1 MAVSGYFY
9 RAFFA
14 LLLTVSFGKNATA
27 SGFELTEE
35 ERAFI
40 EQGQREQEE
49 REEQELRSA
58 MAASHHD
65 HVKKTSAAERL
76 QIEMALAA
84 DLQAQQLK
92 QEADELEHALS
103 LSRETHPAPYSASS
117 SAFAHTDP
125 HHQAFSSSSSVDDHA
140 TEEDEDLEAALALS
154 MQPNTSA
161 AAPELSAAVAAPE
174 LSEKERLR
182 IERAKRFQSA
192 PSIVRSIDEQVD
204 AAFEKE
210 KNEIQNEI
218 HRLESIN
225 LITAYPKPQDRP
237 NARREID
244 ARLTELRVN
253 LQNYT
258 QLGKATATKL
268 RLKSY
273 ISSQQ
278 RK

>member
-1 MAVSGYFY
+1 MAVSSYVF
-9 RAFFA
+9 RAFFT
-14 LLLTVSFGKNATA
+14 LLLTVSFSKNATA
-27 SGFELTEE
+27 SGFDLTPEELAII
-35 ERAFI
+35 ERDNQ
-40 EQGQREQEE
+40 EREQRE
-49 REEQELRSA
+49 LHAA

-84 DLQAQQLK
+84 DAHAQRLK
-92 QEADELEHALS
+92 QEADDLERALE
-103 LSRETHPAPYSASS
+103 LSRESHRVPAA
-117 SAFAHTDP
+117 
-125 HHQAFSSSSSVDDHA
+125 
-140 TEEDEDLEAALALS
+140 
-154 MQPNTSA
+154 
-161 AAPELSAAVAAPE
+161 AAVAAPE
-174 LSEKERLR
+174 LSERERVAQ
-182 IERAKRFQSA
+182 ERAKRFQSVL
-192 PSIVRSIDEQVD
+192 PPVLSIDQQVD

-268 RLKSY
+268 RLQSY

>member
-1 MAVSGYFY
+1 MAVSSYVF
-9 RAFFA
+9 RAFFT
-14 LLLTVSFGKNATA
+14 LLLTVSFSKNATA
-27 SGFELTEE
+27 SGFDLTPEELAII
-35 ERAFI
+35 ERDNQ
-40 EQGQREQEE
+40 EREQRE
-49 REEQELRSA
+49 LHAA

-84 DLQAQQLK
+84 DAHAQRLK
-92 QEADELEHALS
+92 QEADDLERALE
-103 LSRETHPAPYSASS
+103 LSRESHRVPAAAPAPAPDTAIYSAE
-117 SAFAHTDP
+117 
-125 HHQAFSSSSSVDDHA
+125 DD
-140 TEEDEDLEAALALS
+140 DEDLEAALALS
-154 MQPNTSA
+154 MESNVPA
-161 AAPELSAAVAAPE
+161 AAAVAAPE
-174 LSEKERLR
+174 LSERERVAQ
-182 IERAKRFQSA
+182 ERAKRFQSVL
-192 PSIVRSIDEQVD
+192 PPVLSIDQQVD

>member
-1 MAVSGYFY
+1 MAVSGYFL
-9 RAFFA
+9 RAFFT
-14 LLLTVSFGKNATA
+14 LLLMVSFGKNATA
-27 SGFELTEE
+27 SGFELTAE
-35 ERAFI
+35 ERAFF
-40 EQGQREQEE
+40 EQEQRAQEE
-49 REEQELRSA
+49 RELHAA

-65 HVKKTSAAERL
+65 HAAKNAARDRL

-84 DLQAQQLK
+84 DAHAQRLK
-92 QEADELEHALS
+92 QEADDLEQALA
-103 LSRETHPAPYSASS
+103 LSRESHRVPAAAPTAAIYGA
-117 SAFAHTDP
+117 
-125 HHQAFSSSSSVDDHA
+125 
-140 TEEDEDLEAALALS
+140 EEDEDLEAALALS
-154 MQPNTSA
+154 LSMQQKPSA
-161 AAPELSAAVAAPE
+161 EEAPVAAVAAPA
-174 LSEKERLR
+174 LSERERVAQ
-182 IERAKRFQSA
+182 ERAKRFQSV
-192 PSIVRSIDEQVD
+192 PPPVLSIDQQVD

-258 QLGKATATKL
+258 ELGKATATKL

>member
-1 MAVSGYFY
+1 MAVSSYVF
-9 RAFFA
+9 RAFFT
-14 LLLTVSFGKNATA
+14 LLLTVSFRENATA
-27 SGFELTEE
+27 SGFDLTPEELAII
-35 ERAFI
+35 ERDNQ
-40 EQGQREQEE
+40 EREQRE
-49 REEQELRSA
+49 LHAA

-65 HVKKTSAAERL
+65 HAAKNAARERL

-84 DLQAQQLK
+84 DAHAQRLK
-92 QEADELEHALS
+92 QEADDLERALE
-103 LSRETHPAPYSASS
+103 LSRESHRVPAA
-117 SAFAHTDP
+117 
-125 HHQAFSSSSSVDDHA
+125 
-140 TEEDEDLEAALALS
+140 
-154 MQPNTSA
+154 
-161 AAPELSAAVAAPE
+161 AAVAAPE
-174 LSEKERLR
+174 LSERERVAQ
-182 IERAKRFQSA
+182 ERAKRFQSVL
-192 PSIVRSIDEQVD
+192 PPVLSIDQQVD

-237 NARREID
+237 IARREID

>member
-1 MAVSGYFY
+1 MAVSGYFF
-9 RAFFA
+9 RAFFV
-14 LLLTVSFGKNATA
+14 LLLMVSFGKNATA
-27 SGFELTEE
+27 AGYFDDLTAE

-40 EQGQREQEE
+40 EQEQREQEE
-49 REEQELRSA
+49 RELHAA

-65 HVKKTSAAERL
+65 HAAKNAARERL

-84 DLQAQQLK
+84 DAHAQQLK
-92 QEADELEHALS
+92 QEADDLERALA

-125 HHQAFSSSSSVDDHA
+125 RHQAFSSSSSVDDHA
-140 TEEDEDLEAALALS
+140 TEEDEELAAALALS
-154 MQPNTSA
+154 MKSNVPA
-161 AAPELSAAVAAPE
+161 AAAVAPPQ
-174 LSEKERLR
+174 LSERELRMERM
-182 IERAKRFQSA
+182 KHFQA
-192 PSIVRSIDEQVD
+192 PSVVRSIDEQVEST
-204 AAFEKE
+204 FERE
-210 KNEIQNEI
+210 KREIENEI

-225 LITAYPKPQDRP
+225 LMTAYPKPQDRP

-244 ARLTELRVN
+244 ARLTELRSN

-258 QLGKATATKL
+258 QLGKITATKL

-278 RK
+278 KK

>member
-1 MAVSGYFY
+1 MAVSSYVF
-9 RAFFA
+9 RAFFT
-14 LLLTVSFGKNATA
+14 LLLTVSFSKNATA
-27 SGFELTEE
+27 SGFDLTPEELAII
-35 ERAFI
+35 ERDNQ
-40 EQGQREQEE
+40 EREQRE
-49 REEQELRSA
+49 LHAA

-84 DLQAQQLK
+84 DAHAQRLK
-92 QEADELEHALS
+92 QEADDLERALE
-103 LSRETHPAPYSASS
+103 LSRESHRVPAAAPTAAIY
-117 SAFAHTDP
+117 
-125 HHQAFSSSSSVDDHA
+125 A

-154 MQPNTSA
+154 MESNVPA
-161 AAPELSAAVAAPE
+161 AAAVAAPE
-174 LSEKERLR
+174 LSERERVAQ
-182 IERAKRFQSA
+182 ERAKRFQSVL
-192 PSIVRSIDEQVD
+192 PPVLSIDQQVD

>member
-1 MAVSGYFY
+1 MAVSSYVF
-9 RAFFA
+9 RAFFT
-14 LLLTVSFGKNATA
+14 LLLTVSFRENATA
-27 SGFELTEE
+27 SGFDLTPEELAII
-35 ERAFI
+35 ERDNQ
-40 EQGQREQEE
+40 EREQRE
-49 REEQELRSA
+49 LHAA
-58 MAASHHD
+58 MAASDHD
-65 HVKKTSAAERL
+65 HAAKNASRERL

-84 DLQAQQLK
+84 DAHAQRLK
-92 QEADELEHALS
+92 QEADDLERALE
-103 LSRETHPAPYSASS
+103 LSRESHRVPAA
-117 SAFAHTDP
+117 
-125 HHQAFSSSSSVDDHA
+125 
-140 TEEDEDLEAALALS
+140 
-154 MQPNTSA
+154 
-161 AAPELSAAVAAPE
+161 AAVAAPE
-174 LSEKERLR
+174 LSERERVAQ
-182 IERAKRFQSA
+182 ERAKRFQSVL
-192 PSIVRSIDEQVD
+192 PPVLSIDQQVD

-237 NARREID
+237 IARREID

>member
-1 MAVSGYFY
+1 MTVSGYFF

-14 LLLTVSFGKNATA
+14 LLLAVSFGKNATA
-27 SGFELTEE
+27 AGYFDDLTAE

-40 EQGQREQEE
+40 EQEQREQEQ
-49 REEQELRSA
+49 RELHAA
-58 MAASHHD
+58 MAASHH
-65 HVKKTSAAERL
+65 HHAAENVARERL

-84 DLQAQQLK
+84 DAHAQQLK
-92 QEADELEHALS
+92 QEADDLERALE
-103 LSRETHPAPYSASS
+103 LSRESHRVPAAAPTAAIY
-117 SAFAHTDP
+117 
-125 HHQAFSSSSSVDDHA
+125 A